1 MPINNYFNGDDMIL
15 KIVLDDGREFAVYV
29 YENNFD
35 GEIEVMDTF
44 MVDNIEESLD
54 DVFGTNEKMLTL
66 FLD

>member
-1 MPINNYFNGDDMIL
+1 MIL

-29 YENNFD
+29 YENNEN

-44 MVDNIEESLD
+44 KVDNIEESVD
-54 DVFGTNEKMLTL
+54 DVFGTNEQMLTL

>member
-44 MVDNIEESLD
+44 KVDNIEESLD

>member
-1 MPINNYFNGDDMIL
+1 MIL

-29 YENNFD
+29 YENNEN

-44 MVDNIEESLD
+44 KVDNIEENVD
-54 DVFGTNEKMLTL
+54 DVFGTNEQMLTL

>member
-1 MPINNYFNGDDMIL
+1 MIL
-15 KIVLDDGREFAVYV
+15 KIVLRDGREFAVYV

-44 MVDNIEESLD
+44 KVDNIEESVD
-54 DVFGTNEKMLTL
+54 DVFGTNEQMLTL

>member
-1 MPINNYFNGDDMIL
+1 MIL
-15 KIVLDDGREFAVYV
+15 KIVLRDGREFAVYV

-44 MVDNIEESLD
+44 KVDNIEESVD